1 MRNEPGHLRTS
12 RSKVG
17 TPVAICAGMKKLLLR
32 GPWLA
37 ALFFASACAT
47 LGQVVQPLGFATD
60 ERPAELRLLGPSAG
74 SPLGGA
80 SVRLYARV
88 RNPNPIGVTLVNL
101 SGGLSLEGTQA
112 ARVNFPLG
120 VPLAA
125 GGESVVPLDIQI
137 NFSDVPRLASLLPRA
152 VTGSPI
158 AYQLDGRFGVDAG
171 VLGQPMFGPMTLLR
185 GSAQVRR

>member
-1 MRNEPGHLRTS
+1 MG
-12 RSKVG
+12 
-17 TPVAICAGMKKLLLR
+17 AGMKKLLVR
-32 GPWLA
+32 SPWMG
-37 ALFFASACAT
+37 ALLIASGCAT
-47 LGQVVQPLGFATD
+47 LGQVVQPLGFTTD
-60 ERPAELRLLGPSAG
+60 ERPAELRLAGPSAG

-80 SVRLYARV
+80 TVRLYARIS
-88 RNPNPIGVTLVNL
+88 NPNPIGVRLINL
-101 SGGLSLEGTQA
+101 SGGLLLEGTQA
-112 ARVNFPLG
+112 ARVDFPLG

-125 GGESVVPLDIQI
+125 GGETVVPLDIQV